1 MYGFDAQYHPYDVL
15 LSFANSKKKNHV
27 YILDNAGNQ
36 IFKSQGIEKFLED
49 SENDTSAYP
58 PFHGNSPNGTV
69 EVLSEA
75 YLEPS

>member
-15 LSFANSKKKNHV
+15 LSFANPKKKNHV

-58 PFHGNSPNGTV
+58 PFHGNAPNGTV